1 MQNFKRDTSGLE
13 NITEQQLMDFIKMFG
28 LELFAEQEMN
38 AIRGKIDSKIKG
50 INGLESLLDKL
61 NNNSYFKKM
70 IEDSSFTT

>member
-1 MQNFKRDTSGLE
+1 
-13 NITEQQLMDFIKMFG
+13 
-28 LELFAEQEMN
+28 MN